1 MSGRR
6 PPTSISPVVVALHRR
21 AKQMEMSGY
30 RLAKLTGLPL
40 RTVQRFL
47 AGSVSPTLSTV
58 EVIAKAL
65 GMRVSA
71 EDVG

>member
-1 MSGRR
+1 
-6 PPTSISPVVVALHRR
+6 
-21 AKQMEMSGY
+21 MEMSGY